1 MNLSSTTT
9 SDRKASHTMASS
21 IPYDPEGFEDN
32 NPFAEPEE
40 HVPPVNVGI
49 MTEEVPQPPDE
60 EQPSHYYGQNVE
72 GEQENQAPDNQNPE
86 NEEMG
91 SGRLVEEDLKKL
103 LPERFTN
110 KYLMRIHLREIE
122 ENKPNNPILRF
133 DASVKGLPK
142 FREKMYKDI
151 RRTFTEVQKFNEYLI
166 VANLEVF
173 VPVIPSPITSYPAG
187 GEDEKKQ
194 IFYNWLEWFARIT
207 RNPILVRDE
216 EFVYF
221 IESDFGYSVI
231 NSNRK
236 HLVASGLMRKTMKQ
250 LNTPY
255 DPYQE
260 LALFR
265 PTIKSAYLL
274 CQRLNKTMDKNQ
286 KLERQLLS
294 NISELGTKL
303 KGLSLFETVH
313 PGMRNLW
320 EKLAK
325 ATQFQADLLLI
336 KLISDM
342 GSLGDGAKAMS
353 ADFFEIKEALT
364 NRYLIMRELIQAE
377 AQTKAKHVQATKI
390 KSRASLDPIRAD
402 EAIRTL
408 EYAQKA
414 EESLHMQVKRISG
427 EMMFERKEVLDH
439 TEKKMKTLL
448 KLFTLNRVEQH
459 RKLLNHFE
467 KIRLDVRIIDENGGL
482 SRLNREHLFQ
492 MKHNLAQSQA
502 ANGDLWSSR
511 QFRSL
516 TQQQAEREEA
526 LKNKTDIDTGSIDA
540 KKAASMLGTST
551 F

>member
-1 MNLSSTTT
+1 
-9 SDRKASHTMASS
+9 MATS
-21 IPYDPEGFEDN
+21 IPYDPEDFENN
-32 NPFAEPEE
+32 NPFAEPGQDS
-40 HVPPVNVGI
+40 PTVNVGL
-49 MTEEVPQPPDE
+49 MTEDVAEPEVRDLTSGFYGHPIEGEEE
-60 EQPSHYYGQNVE
+60 EQQE
-72 GEQENQAPDNQNPE
+72 EQQKVQQETQQS
-86 NEEMG
+86 EE
-91 SGRLVEEDLKKL
+91 SGNGKLVEEDLKKL

-133 DASVKGLPK
+133 DASVRGLPK
-142 FREKMYKDI
+142 FREKTYKDI
-151 RRTFTEVQKFNEYLI
+151 RRTYNEVHKFNEYLI
-166 VANLEVF
+166 VSNLEVF
-173 VPVIPSPITSYPAG
+173 VPVIPSPVTSYPAG
-187 GEDEKKQ
+187 GEDERKQ
-194 IFYNWLEWFARIT
+194 QLYNWLEWFSRIT

-236 HLVASGLMRKTMKQ
+236 HLVASGLVRKTMKQ
-250 LNTPY
+250 LPTPY

-260 LALFR
+260 LATFR
-265 PTIKSAYLL
+265 PVVKSAYLL
-274 CQRLNKTMDKNQ
+274 CQRLNKTMDKNHKQ
-286 KLERQLLS
+286 ERQLLT

-303 KGLSLFETVH
+303 RGLSQFETVH

-320 EKLAK
+320 EKLSK
-325 ATQFQADLLLI
+325 VTQFQADLLLI

-342 GSLGDGAKAMS
+342 GSLGDGARTMS

-377 AQTKAKHVQATKI
+377 AHTKAKHVQATKI
-390 KSRASLDPIRAD
+390 KSKASLDPIRAE

-408 EYAQKA
+408 EFAQKS
-414 EESLHMQVKRISG
+414 EESLHMQVKRVSG
-427 EMMFERKEVLDH
+427 EMMFERKEVVDF

-448 KLFTLNRVEQH
+448 KQFTLNRVEQH

-482 SRLNREHLFQ
+482 SRLNREHLSQ
-492 MKHNLAQSQA
+492 MKHNLAQSQG

-511 QFRSL
+511 KFRSL
-516 TQQQAEREEA
+516 TQQQAEKEEG
-526 LKNKTDIDTGSIDA
+526 LKNKADIDPSSIDA

>member
-1 MNLSSTTT
+1 
-9 SDRKASHTMASS
+9 MASS
-21 IPYDPEGFEDN
+21 IPYDPEEFENN
-32 NPFAEPEE
+32 NPFAEPEQYT
-40 HVPPVNVGI
+40 PSVNVGT
-49 MTEEVPQPPDE
+49 MTEEVDVPPE
-60 EQPSHYYGQNVE
+60 EESSNTYYGQQVE
-72 GEQENQAPDNQNPE
+72 EEEQSQEQNSNAAD

-91 SGRLVEEDLKKL
+91 TGRLVEEDLKKL

-133 DASVKGLPK
+133 DASVRGLPK
-142 FREKMYKDI
+142 FREKIYKDI
-151 RRTFTEVQKFNEYLI
+151 RRTYNEVHRFNEYLI
-166 VANLEVF
+166 LSNLEVF

-187 GEDEKKQ
+187 GEDERKQ
-194 IFYNWLEWFARIT
+194 QLYNWLEWFSRIT

-236 HLVASGLMRKTMKQ
+236 QLVASGLMRKTMKQ

-265 PTIKSAYLL
+265 PIIKSAYLL

-303 KGLSLFETVH
+303 KGLAQFETVH

-325 ATQFQADLLLI
+325 VTQFQADLILF

-342 GSLGDGAKAMS
+342 GSLGDGAKALS

-377 AQTKAKHVQATKI
+377 AQTKSKHVQATKI
-390 KSRASLDPIRAD
+390 KSRASLDPIRAE
-402 EAIRTL
+402 EAIRSF

-427 EMMFERKEVLDH
+427 EMMFERKEVIDF

-448 KLFTLNRVEQH
+448 KQFTLNRVEQH

-482 SRLNREHLFQ
+482 SRLNREHLSQ

-511 QFRSL
+511 KFRSL
-516 TQQQAEREEA
+516 TQQQAEKEEV